1 METKE
6 VFLSPRKHFL
16 STNTFSCWHSFCKA
30 NVEDKAE
37 TGGILLKEEIMHLQI
52 RLA

>member
-1 METKE
+1 MDTKE

-16 STNTFSCWHSFCKA
+16 STNTFSCQQSFCKA

-37 TGGILLKEEIMHLQI
+37 TGGILLKEESMHLEI
-52 RLA
+52 RLS